1 MIYCLLFDR
10 SFRSSI
16 YVLAEPVQCLPLVTL
31 QVFFSSR
38 LSGSQIKVLMN
49 KVQSSFPLL
58 EYGNNS
64 VQSILVYSYIF
75 LLEVGIRKQQD
86 IGTPVVC
93 NILDVSGE
101 LAAAVASVEAI
112 VS

>member
-1 MIYCLLFDR
+1 M
-10 SFRSSI
+10 
-16 YVLAEPVQCLPLVTL
+16 
-31 QVFFSSR
+31 
-38 LSGSQIKVLMN
+38 
-49 KVQSSFPLL
+49 
-58 EYGNNS
+58 
-64 VQSILVYSYIF
+64 YSYIY
-75 LLEVGIRKQQD
+75 LLGVGIRKQQD